1 MRDEIDIFID
11 STLACNEHRQAV
23 VLAVDKHQFERALRD
38 LVDRARIDGI
48 LTGERLATTGDET

>member
-11 STLACNEHRQAV
+11 STLAWNEHRQAV